1 MPAST
6 SRFGLVF
13 RTGLFAAFAGGEPA
27 PPLFRGR
34 LTFRRAEKVLQRDV
48 EEGATRLREDVVAVD
63 DLACDVNPTA
73 AFVLDPGLDQ
83 QLRIDRYRTAKVDEE
98 PARHG
103 REAVPGGEQATR
115 FVERGGDEPTVHEP
129 RPGLVPLVELEIG
142 LVLGQ
147 PLALGLA
154 QVDSERVV
162 AAAPAGR
169 IVVRRHLRLRALAHH
184 CLPTPL
190 GRGRAPLPERYRR
203 WLRTVARVGNKF
215 VPNQRSPPRSLWALK
230 NSWEPAVAIAAE
242 AEVYNASVA
251 AATIWAKR

>member
-27 PPLFRGR
+27 PPLFAGR
-34 LTFRRAEKVLQRDV
+34 LTFRRSEKVLQRDV
-48 EEGATRLREDVVAVD
+48 EEGATRLREDVVAVH
-63 DLACDVNPTA
+63 DLARDVNPTA
-73 AFVLDPGLDQ
+73 ALALDPGLDK
-83 QLRIDRYRTAKVDEE
+83 QLRIDRHRTAEVDEE
-98 PARHG
+98 PARDG
-103 REAVPGGEQATR
+103 REAVPGGEQTAR
-115 FVERGGDEPTVHEP
+115 FVERSSDEPTVHEP
-129 RPGLVPLVELEIG
+129 RRGLVPLVELEIG

-162 AAAPAGR
+162 AAAPTGR
-169 IVVRRHLRLRALAHH
+169 IVVRRHPRLRALPHG
-184 CLPTPL
+184 CPPSRL
-190 GRGRAPLPERYRR
+190 GGAKAPLPERYRR

-242 AEVYNASVA
+242 AEISNASVA